1 MANVA
6 YPPFFPAQILD
17 GDGQPVAN
25 GSICAAFAGSDVPA
39 PLFTPDG
46 TALGSSVTLNSSG
59 EAVFCLRAGTAYKLT
74 CLDAQGATVW
84 TRDNVRVTTADSG
97 MANPMEA
104 EGDMI
109 VGAVDG
115 QPERLAAP
123 ANASFLRSYKNS
135 DNVPVV
141 KWSQLKAGA
150 NVTITDAGTQV
161 TVAADTQTGD
171 HKVSTDGTDAAGY
184 LEDKVAAGTGISLT
198 KSSGQ
203 LVVAATGA
211 DTNEVKTSASDDH
224 PGYLQSKVLAGD
236 LIRVDKE
243 QTPDGDGGYTENLR
257 LNLDARGVT
266 AGYVPTADGS
276 NGAAWAAPATQPG
289 DHQLLVSATDAA
301 ADYLGAKL
309 TAGSNIT
316 ITPQTDGDG
325 VQTLEISATGGGGG
339 GGSDW
344 REILP
349 ATNKSYQV
357 SSQASGLV
365 RRFYPLGP
373 TVRSVMVMTAN
384 YKVGATCRGHIRI
397 YKMQIPNGSTESAE
411 ATATMT
417 SIAHKEFTITVKSGT
432 IWASFD
438 SDVDVSDTSYQYF
451 YAIGFNNAANPN
463 PSDYLKFQLSA
474 AVSTSGTASHAV
486 EFHVATNKLIDST
499 TENTLGYTAGD
510 YTYVSGISSKVES

>member
-25 GSICAAFAGSDVPA
+25 GSIRAAFAGSDVPA
-39 PLFTPDG
+39 PLFSPDG

-84 TRDNVRVTTADSG
+84 VRDNVRVTTADSG

-266 AGYVPTADGS
+266 AGYVPTAAGS

-301 ADYLGAKL
+301 AGYLGAKL

-325 VQTLEISATGGGGG
+325 VQTLEVSSTGGGGG
-339 GGSDW
+339 GADW
-344 REILP
+344 DIVEPLQMRH
-349 ATNKSYQV
+349 KSLGAQF
-357 SSQASGLV
+357 GLIM
-365 RRFYPLGP
+365 RAFYPLGP
-373 TVRSVMVMTAN
+373 SVRSLAIALGPFQNSYYPGGTLN
-384 YKVGATCRGHIRI
+384 GEIGI
-397 YKMQIPNGSTESAE
+397 YTLSPKTNGSLVESN
-411 ATATMT
+411 ATR
-417 SIAHKEFTITVKSGT
+417 IAHKSFSQTIVSP
-432 IWASFD
+432 IVWASFD
-438 SDVDVSDTSYQYF
+438 ADVDVSDKTKVYAAALSFDRPVVGFVPYLIMSSFGTTGSTAYCGTHITSSSHISL
-451 YAIGFNNAANPN
+451 ASSMNFN
-463 PSDYLKFQLSA
+463 Q
-474 AVSTSGTASHAV
+474 G
-486 EFHVATNKLIDST
+486 
-499 TENTLGYTAGD
+499 GAGD
-510 YTYVSGISSKVES
+510 ITYWFGISSRNLG